1 MKQSLKIIFSVIII
15 LLFLALI
22 PFPVFSAG
30 TTARAGLEQA
40 QQAAKKWK
48 DDAVLVG
55 ISTYGAALD
64 GTAQKW
70 TYSFYSSKANQG
82 YMIDIK
88 EGKMA
93 EPLEVRPHIK
103 DPVGNNFLDSPKI
116 MEEAK
121 KQGLKI
127 KGKPVLSLLVMGQA
141 TGRPGPSWTVGGDFS
156 EGEVSIILDAKTGG
170 LLKKQTH

>member
-1 MKQSLKIIFSVIII
+1 MKHSIKMFFSVIIS

-22 PFPVFSAG
+22 PFQVFPAG

-48 DDAVLVG
+48 ADALLVG
-55 ISTYGAALD
+55 ISTYGAAMD
-64 GTAQKW
+64 GTSSKW
-70 TYSFYSSKANQG
+70 TYAFFSPKANQG
-82 YMIDIK
+82 YMIDIR
-88 EGKMA
+88 EGNMA

-103 DPVGNNFLDSPKI
+103 GGVGTNFLDSPRI

-121 KQGLKI
+121 KNGLKI
-127 KGKPVLSLLVMGQA
+127 KGKPILSLLVMGQA
-141 TGRPGPSWTVGGDFS
+141 TGRPGPYWTVGGDFS
-156 EGEVSIILDAKTGG
+156 EGEVSVIIDAKTGG